1 MCLHLLIRA
10 GFSKCKGLFLPL
22 LQCIGPN
29 RNQTDNWEGI
39 AVPIKG
45 QGSTPRGC
53 HSQGLLRALGRPAAG
68 HEAKGWPCSGCN
80 AHPGACDS
88 WPCPGLETPTLD
100 GESLV

>member
-22 LQCIGPN
+22 LRCIGPN

-68 HEAKGWPCSGCN
+68 HEAKG
-80 AHPGACDS
+80 
-88 WPCPGLETPTLD
+88 
-100 GESLV
+100 